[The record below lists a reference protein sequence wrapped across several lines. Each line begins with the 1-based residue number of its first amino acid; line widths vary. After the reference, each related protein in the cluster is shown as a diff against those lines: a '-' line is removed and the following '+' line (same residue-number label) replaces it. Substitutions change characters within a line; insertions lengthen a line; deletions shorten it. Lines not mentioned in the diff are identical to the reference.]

1 MTAESKPTSL
11 MGSTGDE
18 TDDAALAELY
28 RETVIDHAAEPVGYQ
43 LDIGATHRCELYN
56 PLCGDRVE
64 MQFLVNEKTIEAAA
78 FNGEACAICRASASM
93 LCEAIPGHPVQDVG
107 LHHDWLSASLDAKT
121 GKQLA
126 ETGLE
131 SLRALLAVRR
141 YPARI
146 RCALLP
152 WEAALKALEEFL

>member
-1 MTAESKPTSL
+1 MTTESKTTSQAKSFSL
-11 MGSTGDE
+11 GDE

-28 RETVIDHAAEPVGYQ
+28 RDTVIDHAAEPFGYQ
-43 LDIGATHRCELYN
+43 LDIEATHRCELHN

-64 MQFLVNEKTIEAAA
+64 MQFRIRNKAVEAAA
-78 FNGEACAICRASASM
+78 FDGESCAICMASASM
-93 LCEAIPGHPVQDVG
+93 LCEAIPGHPVQDVS
-107 LHHDWLSASLDAKT
+107 LHHDWLSHALNAKAT
-121 GKQLA
+121 AQLS
-126 ETGLE
+126 EPGME

-152 WEAALKALEEFL
+152 WEAALKALEK

>member
-1 MTAESKPTSL
+1 MTTESKPTSL

-43 LDIGATHRCELYN
+43 VDIGATHSCELHN
-56 PLCGDRVE
+56 PLCGDHVE
-64 MQFLVNEKTIEAAA
+64 MQFRVEGESIEAAA
-78 FNGEACAICRASASM
+78 FKGESCAICMASASM
-93 LCEAIPGHPVQDVG
+93 LCEAIPGHPVQDVS
-107 LHHDWLSASLDAKT
+107 LHHDWLSASLCAKA
-121 GKQLA
+121 GVHLD

-141 YPARI
+141 YPARV

-152 WEAALKALEEFL
+152 WEAALKALEKLL